1 MVSDFKTR
9 DEFQRRPL
17 AEKLIKLLVEDI
29 SVSPM
34 VIDGPWGSGKT
45 EFTLKLISL
54 FEAMHPN
61 YNLIYIDAFKADHA
75 DNPLMTV
82 LAEIIKNLPDS
93 EKQSVIQKVI
103 PAIRSLSKTVGKA
116 ATAWLLKQDAAE
128 VVKDFE
134 SEIKEAS
141 DSLIDYSVEK
151 LLTTHIEAEKDL
163 SALQSLLTEI
173 AKEKPI
179 VLFIDELDRCRP
191 DFSISILETIKH
203 VFNVPNVQFVLI
215 TNHSQLL
222 ASVKHIYGDQLDAK
236 RYLDKFLAFSFK
248 LSATVGLNPHQI
260 KLASEVHF
268 TNLLQTSS
276 VLNETVFNESE
287 GKRIIDFGVDLIKSH
302 NLSLR
307 EVETLV
313 RYLEIYHTLSEGFS
327 KDMIIGYGLL
337 RLVGVFIYSFDEKFA
352 KELEQGVVDAYSI
365 ERIFG
370 KDEII
375 DIQQEKPSNVK
386 QVIHAMFAMESNKHA
401 NVFNKLDKQTLQE
414 RTVLELKL
422 KWDPFFESMLGGA
435 FHYNSD
441 EENLMHVKSA
451 IRELMMISG
460 N

>member
-29 SVSPM
+29 TVSPM
-34 VIDGPWGSGKT
+34 VVDGPWGSGKT
-45 EFTLKLISL
+45 EFILKLINL
-54 FEAMHPN
+54 FEERHPN

-93 EKQSVIQKVI
+93 EKQLTIQKVI
-103 PAIRSLSKTVGKA
+103 PAIRSLSKTVAKT
-116 ATAWLLKQDAAE
+116 ATAWVLKQDAAE
-128 VVKDFE
+128 VAKDFE
-134 SEIKEAS
+134 LEIKEAS

-236 RYLDKFLAFSFK
+236 RYLDKFLAFSFN
-248 LSATVGLNPHQI
+248 LSATVGTNPYHT

-268 TNLLQTSS
+268 INLFRTSG
-276 VLNETVFNESE
+276 VLKETVFNQPE
-287 GKRIIDFGVDLIKSH
+287 GKDIIDFGVDLIGNYS
-302 NLSLR
+302 LSLR

-313 RYLEIYHTLSEGFS
+313 RYIEIYHTLSKGFS
-327 KDMIIGYGLL
+327 KNLIIGYGLL
-337 RLVGVFIYSFDEKFA
+337 RLVGIFIYSFDGKFA
-352 KELEQGVVDAYSI
+352 KELDQGIVNAYSI
-365 ERIFG
+365 ERFFG
-370 KDEII
+370 KDEFV
-375 DIQQEKPSNVK
+375 DIQQGKPRSVK
-386 QVIHAMFAMESNKHA
+386 QIIFAMFAMESNKHS
-401 NVFNKLDKQTLQE
+401 NIFNKLDKQTMQE
-414 RTVLELKL
+414 RAVQELKQ
-422 KWDPFFESMLGGA
+422 KWDPFFESMLGGS
-435 FHYNSD
+435 FQYTPN
-441 EENLMHVKSA
+441 EKNLMHVKSA
-451 IRELMMISG
+451 IRELMMISE